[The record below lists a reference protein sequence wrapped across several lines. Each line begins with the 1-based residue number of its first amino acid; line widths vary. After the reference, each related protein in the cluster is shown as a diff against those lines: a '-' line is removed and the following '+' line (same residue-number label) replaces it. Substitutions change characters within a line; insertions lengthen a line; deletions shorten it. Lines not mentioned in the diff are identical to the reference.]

1 MEALGL
7 NFADW
12 FILVVLIASGLI
24 SFSRGFAKEFLS
36 LFLWIAAFIAAI
48 SLEFLA
54 TPKIDEYIGNPEIS
68 KILSYIVVFVIFI
81 FVGGMLIKFISKL
94 IKWSGASGFDR
105 FLGVIFG
112 LIRGLVVLFV
122 IFLLLPSSLKTT
134 DLISNSKITPVIE
147 KYAPEIEAYFR
158 ELVDNKDLVE
168 EAMEM
173 IEPLQPKVDLVPESD
188 EQNTQEGDS

>member
-54 TPKIDEYIGNPEIS
+54 TPKINQYIGNPEVS
-68 KILSYIVVFVIFI
+68 KILSYVVVFVIFI
-81 FVGGMLIKFISKL
+81 FVGGILIKFISKL

-105 FLGVIFG
+105 VLGIIFG
-112 LIRGLVVLFV
+112 LTRGLVVLFV
-122 IFLLLPSSLKTT
+122 IFLLLPSSTKTT
-134 DLISNSKITPVIE
+134 DLISNSKITPLIE

-158 ELVDNKDLVE
+158 ELVDNKDIVE
-168 EAMEM
+168 EALEI

-188 EQNTQEGDS
+188 KQNTQEGDS

>member
-68 KILSYIVVFVIFI
+68 KILSYIFVFVIFI
-81 FVGGMLIKFISKL
+81 FIGGMLIKFISKL

-112 LIRGLVVLFV
+112 LTRGLVVLFV

-134 DLISNSKITPVIE
+134 DLISNSKITPIIE

-158 ELVDNKDLVE
+158 ELVDNKDIVE

>member
-68 KILSYIVVFVIFI
+68 KILSYIVVFIIFI

-112 LIRGLVVLFV
+112 LTRGLVVLFV

-134 DLISNSKITPVIE
+134 DLISNSKITPIIE

-158 ELVDNKDLVE
+158 ELVDNKDIVE

>member
-24 SFSRGFAKEFLS
+24 SLSRGFTKEFLS
-36 LFLWIAAFIAAI
+36 LFLWVAAFIAAI

-68 KILSYIVVFVIFI
+68 KILSYITVFVVFIFL
-81 FVGGMLIKFISKL
+81 GGIVIKFISKL

-105 FLGVIFG
+105 FLGVLFG
-112 LIRGLVVLFV
+112 LTRGLIVLFA
-122 IFLLLPSSLKTT
+122 IFLLLPNSLKTT
-134 DLISNSKITPVIE
+134 DLINDSKITPIIE
-147 KYAPEIEAYFR
+147 KYAPQIEAYFR
-158 ELVDNKDLVE
+158 ELVDNKDIVE
-168 EAMEM
+168 EAMDL
-173 IEPLQPKVDLVPESD
+173 IEPLQPNKELVPESNKKD
-188 EQNTQEGDS
+188 TQEGDS